1 MRMFQGLVPVLG
13 LDGIVAFCLSLMLL
27 WELRNLERDLR
38 PSKYRH
44 PVNVVQDRYA
54 QGEISLR
61 ELEQRVGEI
70 LEHNEFPWAGMG
82 RLVRAHAFLFE
93 FAIEEED

>member
-38 PSKYRH
+38 PSKYRQ

-70 LEHNEFPWAGMG
+70 LEHSEYSLGLEWEDWF
-82 RLVRAHAFLFE
+82 VRTHSCLSVP
-93 FAIEEED
+93 